1 MGANMSSNE
10 DKIKKNLQEERLRQE
25 ALSREMEQLRLEE
38 ERRKAALAADD
49 EPSPKPQ
56 PEEIK
61 PRFNLVPTGGESEDW
76 KKILQD
82 FKKKYPDAVIEN
94 NVLVFP
100 TKEDAIA
107 FFTAQ
112 ANQEPPR
119 KFLVA
124 EMDSNGKRTGFHVF
138 SCGNGTLYQGN
149 LNEIKEQLKQDLQN
163 NPEDP
168 NLKEGLATI
177 ARLLNPSKGFK
188 ESLIQAKDPEASNLQ
203 DEHLA
208 GHNSSLSQR
217 SKS

>member
-1 MGANMSSNE
+1 MSSNE
-10 DKIKKNLQEERLRQE
+10 DKIKKNLQEERLKQE
-25 ALSREMEQLRLEE
+25 ALSREIEQLRLEE
-38 ERRKAALAADD
+38 EQRKAALEID
-49 EPSPKPQ
+49 EPSPKAQ

-82 FKKKYPDAVIEN
+82 FKKKYPDAVIKN
-94 NVLVFP
+94 NALVFP

-112 ANQEPPR
+112 ATQEPPR

-124 EMDSNGKRTGFHVF
+124 EMDSNGKPTGFHVF

-149 LNEIKEQLKQDLQN
+149 LNKIKEQLKQDLQN

-177 ARLLNPSKGFK
+177 ARFLNPSKGFK
-188 ESLIQAKDPEASNLQ
+188 ESLIQAKDPEANNLQ
-203 DEHLA
+203 DEHRA
-208 GHNSSLSQR
+208 EHNSLLSQR